1 MCRSIKTLFNFE
13 PPATEKEVRAACL
26 QFARKLGGFTKPSK
40 ANEAA
45 FDRAVEDLS
54 QAAERFLASLTT
66 TAPARNRE
74 EEAVKARARAV
85 KRFGPQVSS

>member
-1 MCRSIKTLFNFE
+1 MCRNIKTLFKFE
-13 PPATEKEVRAACL
+13 PPATEQEIQAACL

-45 FDRAVEDLS
+45 FDRAVEDLFRM
-54 QAAERFLASLTT
+54 AKRFLGSLTS

-74 EEAVKARARAV
+74 EEAMKARARAV